1 MPIDLFREADVGEK
15 TATEVQSDAQQES
28 QMVPGALWNDL
39 LCLKGPDC
47 EFLHL
52 TYKNQRGGG

>member
-15 TATEVQSDAQQES
+15 KATEVQSNAQQES

-39 LCLKGPDC
+39 LCKKIALQSEGPR
-47 EFLHL
+47 L
-52 TYKNQRGGG
+52 